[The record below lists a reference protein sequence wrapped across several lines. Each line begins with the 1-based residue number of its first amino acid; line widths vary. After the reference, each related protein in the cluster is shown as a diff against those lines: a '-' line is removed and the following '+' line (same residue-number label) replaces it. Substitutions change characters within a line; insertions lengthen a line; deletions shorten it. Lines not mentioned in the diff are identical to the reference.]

1 MRRVLKNINL
11 FFIYVFVFVLF
22 FSFSSG
28 YGKNLVKQESM
39 DQKSGSS
46 KVVKKV
52 SAIYLKV
59 GSKNYKLNLENNSTV
74 DELIEKMNL
83 PLELSMSELNGNE
96 KYSYL
101 PFSVKVNPKK
111 VGKINSGD
119 VMLFG
124 DDCFVVFYKSFSS
137 SYSYTRIAHIE
148 HPEDLEKSLGKG
160 GVKISLTLS
169 PDH

>member
-1 MRRVLKNINL
+1 
-11 FFIYVFVFVLF
+11 
-22 FSFSSG
+22 
-28 YGKNLVKQESM
+28 
-39 DQKSGSS
+39 
-46 KVVKKV
+46 
-52 SAIYLKV
+52 
-59 GSKNYKLNLENNSTV
+59 
-74 DELIEKMNL
+74 
-83 PLELSMSELNGNE
+83 MSELNGNE

-111 VGKINSGD
+111 IGKINVGD

-124 DDCFVVFYKSFSS
+124 DNCFVVFYKSFSS

-169 PDH
+169 PDK